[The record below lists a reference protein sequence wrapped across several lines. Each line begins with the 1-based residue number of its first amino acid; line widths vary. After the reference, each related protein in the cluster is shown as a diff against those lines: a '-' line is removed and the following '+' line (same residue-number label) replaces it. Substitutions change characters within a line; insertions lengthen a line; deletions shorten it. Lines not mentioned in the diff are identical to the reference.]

1 MITKE
6 SIEER
11 KEVLMGD
18 IQTVKI
24 RLSEHDQRIKED
36 TALVNALTGALQ
48 QCEVFLKEYNDEPE
62 LVSDSGDDGVVSDE
76 S

>member
-11 KEVLMGD
+11 KEVLIKD
-18 IQTVKI
+18 IQLVKQ
-24 RLSEHDQRIKED
+24 RLAEYEQKKVED

-48 QCEVFLKEYNDEPE
+48 QCDVFLKEYGK
-62 LVSDSGDDGVVSDE
+62 SS
-76 S
+76 

>member
-11 KEVLMGD
+11 KEVLIND
-18 IQTVKI
+18 IQTVKQ
-24 RLSEHDQRIKED
+24 RLTEYEQKKIED

-48 QCEVFLKEYNDEPE
+48 QCDVFLKEYDPPPTEEIDE
-62 LVSDSGDDGVVSDE
+62 G
-76 S
+76 

>member
-11 KEVLMGD
+11 KEVLLND
-18 IQTVKI
+18 IQTVI
-24 RLSEHDQRIKED
+24 QRLTEYEQKKVED

-48 QCEVFLKEYNDEPE
+48 QCDAFLKEYDNPPTEEIDE
-62 LVSDSGDDGVVSDE
+62 G
-76 S
+76 

>member
-11 KEVLMGD
+11 KEVLLKD
-18 IQTVKI
+18 IQLVKD
-24 RLSEHDQRIKED
+24 RLTEYEQKKMED

-48 QCEVFLKEYNDEPE
+48 QCDVFLKEYYDEPD
-62 LVSDSGDDGVVSDE
+62 LVSDSSDVDK
-76 S
+76 

>member
-18 IQTVKI
+18 IQTVKT

-36 TALVNALTGALQ
+36 TGSQHNR
-48 QCEVFLKEYNDEPE
+48 
-62 LVSDSGDDGVVSDE
+62 
-76 S
+76 

>member
-11 KEVLMGD
+11 KQVLLND
-18 IQTVKI
+18 IQTVKQ
-24 RLSEHDQRIKED
+24 RLVEYEQKKVED

-48 QCEVFLKEYNDEPE
+48 QCDVFLKEYDNPPTEEIDE
-62 LVSDSGDDGVVSDE
+62 G
-76 S
+76 

>member
-11 KEVLMGD
+11 KQVLLND
-18 IQTVKI
+18 IQTVKQ
-24 RLSEHDQRIKED
+24 RLTEYEQKKLED

-48 QCEVFLKEYNDEPE
+48 QCDVFLKEYDDEPE
-62 LVSDSGDDGVVSDE
+62 LVSDSGDVDK
-76 S
+76 

>member
-11 KEVLMGD
+11 KEILLND
-18 IQTVKI
+18 IQTVKQ
-24 RLSEHDQRIKED
+24 RLTEYEQKKVED

-48 QCEVFLKEYNDEPE
+48 QCDVFLKEYDNPPTEEIDE
-62 LVSDSGDDGVVSDE
+62 G
-76 S
+76 